1 MIKEQAFSIEGMD
14 CADCAS
20 NIAKAVS
27 GIKGVASAEVLLST
41 STLTVTP
48 ANGRLPEDEII
59 KAVKLLGYKIE
70 PDNSAASVSLYV
82 EGLDCADE
90 TALIRQKF
98 KSLAGIVDF
107 EVNLATQKLGVTYDS
122 SRISSQDIIR
132 AVAATGM
139 KARLVRPE
147 IKTRNWWRDFR
158 VKLIAASGVLLLMA
172 FILERLGLAQN
183 FTRLIY
189 AASMTAGGY
198 YPLKM
203 ALAGLRSR
211 TINIY
216 TLLVIAAIGA
226 LLLGYWDEAAVL
238 VFVYTWGA
246 VMETYATEKARG
258 SLRLLMQL
266 APREAL
272 VKREGQE
279 LTVPVEEVA
288 LGETVI
294 IRPGE
299 KVPLDGVV
307 TAGSSSLDQSP
318 ITGESIPMS
327 RSTGEAVFAGS
338 INQRGSLEIAVS
350 KLSGDTTLARIIHSV
365 ERSEAKKSSYQQ
377 FAERFGRIYTPSM
390 FVLAMLVAFV
400 PWLLGQPVAPWFY
413 RALVML
419 VVSCSCGLVLSVPI
433 SVLASVSAAARKGV
447 LIKGGAD
454 LEAASR
460 VEAVVF
466 DKTGTLTLGLPEVTD
481 IVALSGSRLELLGLA
496 ASVESRSEHPLGEA
510 VLRRARQENANIKA
524 LSDFEA
530 LPGLGARG
538 SINGEDFFVG
548 NRSLCQRLSI
558 PLGNAEQE
566 LNRLEEEGKTVLLVA
581 ERNRALGLIAVEDRV
596 RPEAREAV
604 TELRKAGIKHIVML
618 TGDNQRTARR
628 IASEAGIDE
637 YRWELLPE
645 DKVAAVAELK
655 SRYHRVA
662 MVGDGVNDAPAM
674 AAADV
679 GIAMGAAGTDIALE
693 SADMA
698 LMSDD
703 LSRIPYALKVSRK
716 AIGAIRQNVAA
727 SLLIVAMVVSLA
739 LAGKI
744 NLVTG
749 LFINEG
755 SALIVMLNGL
765 RLLKS

>member
-530 LPGLGARG
+530 LPGLGAKG

-581 ERNRALGLIAVEDRV
+581 ERNRA
-596 RPEAREAV
+596 
-604 TELRKAGIKHIVML
+604 
-618 TGDNQRTARR
+618 Q
-628 IASEAGIDE
+628 
-637 YRWELLPE
+637 
-645 DKVAAVAELK
+645 
-655 SRYHRVA
+655 
-662 MVGDGVNDAPAM
+662 
-674 AAADV
+674 
-679 GIAMGAAGTDIALE
+679 ALNFAKPV
-693 SADMA
+693 S
-698 LMSDD
+698 SI
-703 LSRIPYALKVSRK
+703 LSC
-716 AIGAIRQNVAA
+716 
-727 SLLIVAMVVSLA
+727 
-739 LAGKI
+739 
-744 NLVTG
+744 
-749 LFINEG
+749 
-755 SALIVMLNGL
+755 
-765 RLLKS
+765 